1 MKFRP
6 SPHLTPQQ
14 VQHGLRLVTAD
25 GIAAEAMATLTGG
38 TFLVAM
44 AVSMGA
50 SNVQIGLLA
59 ALPTFANVSQLLAI
73 WLVQRF
79 NNRRAIAVVC
89 SFFARFPL
97 LVIGLLPFIF
107 SAGTSLAVLLF
118 LLSFHYLFGAVCG
131 ASWNSWMKDLVPQNM
146 LGTYFSQRTRLTQM
160 VNLVLSLVLALAL
173 DYAKKHFPQYE
184 LLLYSVMFVLGGV
197 LGMMGVYLMART
209 PEPMHA
215 GIHENIF
222 RLVSKPLKHQNFRKL
237 LVFNSCWAFAL
248 NLATPFFAIYMMKTI
263 GLSLSYIIGLSMV
276 SQLASIA
283 SVKTWGVYSDRYSN
297 KTIIRFCAPIYIFC
311 ILAWAFVPASA
322 THLLTLPLLIFIH
335 ILMGI
340 STAGINLSISNIA
353 LKLAPAED
361 AIAYIVARNMI
372 VALVPAF
379 APVAGGFLADFF
391 ANRQF
396 AWHGMKLQ
404 HWDFFF
410 VIGSA
415 LAICSLRLLKNVA
428 EEGEV
433 RRDVFVYKMVNG
445 AKYRLTHWRKK
456 KALSYVSDANHLPTK
471 ENL

>member
-6 SPHLTPQQ
+6 SSRLTEQQ
-14 VQHGLRLVTAD
+14 VQSGLKLVTGD

-59 ALPTFANVSQLLAI
+59 ALPTFVNVSQLLAI

-97 LVIGLLPFIF
+97 LVIGLLPFVF
-107 SAGTSLAVLLF
+107 SAGTSLTVLLF
-118 LLSFHYLFGAVCG
+118 LLFFHYLFGAVSG
-131 ASWNSWMKDLVPQNM
+131 ASWNSWMKDLVPQNI
-146 LGTYFSQRTRLTQM
+146 LGTYFSQRTRITQM
-160 VNLVLSLVLALAL
+160 VNLVLSLVLALTL

-184 LLLYSVMFVLGGV
+184 MTIYSIMFVIGGV
-197 LGMMGVYLMART
+197 LGMIGIYLMART
-209 PEPMHA
+209 PEPRHA
-215 GIHENIF
+215 GMHENVF
-222 RLVSKPLKHQNFRKL
+222 RLISKPLKHKNFRKL
-237 LVFNSCWAFAL
+237 LVFNSFWAFAL

-263 GLSLSYIIGLSMV
+263 GLSLSYIIGLSML

-283 SVKTWGVYSDRYSN
+283 FVKTWGVYSDRYSN
-297 KTIIRFCAPIYIFC
+297 KTIIRFCAPIYVFC
-311 ILAWAFVPASA
+311 ILAWAFVPASS
-322 THLLTLPLLIFIH
+322 THMLTLPLLIFIH
-335 ILMGI
+335 ILMGL
-340 STAGINLSISNIA
+340 STAGINLSITNIA

-361 AIAYIVARNMI
+361 AIAFIAARNMI
-372 VALVPAF
+372 VALVPAL
-379 APVAGGFLADFF
+379 APVAGGLLADFLV
-391 ANRQF
+391 NRQF
-396 AWHGMKLQ
+396 AWHALSFQ

-410 VIGSA
+410 VAGSL
-415 LAICSLRLLKNVA
+415 LAICSLRFLKNVR

-433 RRDVFVYKMVNG
+433 RRDVFVYKMVSN
-445 AKYRLTHWRKK
+445 ARSRFTQWRKR
-456 KALSYVSDANHLPTK
+456 KALSYVNDSHRLPNK